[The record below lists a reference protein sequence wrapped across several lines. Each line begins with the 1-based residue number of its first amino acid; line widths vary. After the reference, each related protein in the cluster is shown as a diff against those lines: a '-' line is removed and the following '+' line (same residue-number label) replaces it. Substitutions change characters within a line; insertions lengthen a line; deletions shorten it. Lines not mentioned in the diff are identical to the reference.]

1 MSFLA
6 AGVLL
11 FSVLHLLPA
20 LPRAKAAVIARTGA
34 RLYGPFFGA
43 LSIVALILIWQ
54 GWRGAGFTAVYEPPE
69 WGRFANIGLSFL
81 AFLLIGVF
89 LFRGQL
95 RQRLRFPMGIAVL
108 LWGTGH
114 LLANGDL
121 RSLILFGG
129 LMAYGLVHMAVG
141 LATGTRPTADVRAGH
156 DLISLLAGAALY
168 VAMTQLHPVVIG
180 VPVFQLPM

>member
-1 MSFLA
+1 MSILA
-6 AGVLL
+6 TGVIL
-11 FSVLHLLPA
+11 FAILHLLPA
-20 LPRAKAAVIARTGA
+20 VPKAKAMIVARTGA
-34 RLYGPFFGA
+34 RLYGPLFGT
-43 LSIVALILIWQ
+43 LSVVALLLIWQ
-54 GWRGAGFTAVYEPPE
+54 GWRGAGFVPLYEPPA

-81 AFLLIGVF
+81 AFLCLGVF
-89 LFRGQL
+89 LFRGGL
-95 RQRLRFPMGIAVL
+95 RQRLRFPMGFAVL

-129 LMAYGLVHMAVG
+129 LMAYGLVHMGVG
-141 LATGTRPTADVRAGH
+141 LANGARPTADVRAGH

-180 VPVFQLPM
+180 VPVLALPM

>member
-1 MSFLA
+1 MSLLA
-6 AGVLL
+6 ASVLL

-20 LPRAKAAVIARTGA
+20 LPQTKAAVIARTGA
-34 RLYGPFFGA
+34 GLYGPIFGA
-43 LSIVALILIWQ
+43 LSVVALILIWQ
-54 GWRGAGFTAVYEPPE
+54 GWRGADFIAVYEPPA
-69 WGRFANIGLSFL
+69 WGRFANMALSFL

-95 RQRLRFPMGIAVL
+95 RQRLRFPMVIAVL

-129 LMAYGLVHMAVG
+129 LMAYGLLHIGVG
-141 LATGTRPTADVRAGH
+141 LATGARPTADVRAGH